1 MQGKTHEVNGRLAS
15 GSRAY
20 GLFLQKCYD
29 ICRSNMRVSV
39 GITIIALF
47 LVLGFMVPLFAPF
60 EPAKW
65 HVVPRD
71 LPPQPG
77 HILGTTSLGQ
87 SVFWFLSRAIGN
99 SFVIG
104 FVVAALGTI
113 IGVIV
118 GLIAGYNRGILST
131 VLAISIDTFIAIPA
145 LPILILLAA
154 LLQGKAS
161 LFLLCAILSAFN
173 WAWPARQV
181 RSMVLTIRERA
192 FIDVALFANQSTW
205 RIIYKEILPH
215 IVSWA
220 GANFTNTVLVAIGTE
235 MSLAVLGLSS
245 LERPTLGTMIYWA
258 LQYQALLRGIWWWLV
273 PPVVV
278 TVILFVSLFLTST
291 GLRDYR
297 AVHRIEA

>member
-1 MQGKTHEVNGRLAS
+1 MHDGLAS
-15 GSRAY
+15 ESRASNR
-20 GLFLQKCYD
+20 LFQKCRD
-29 ICRSNMRVSV
+29 IFRANARISV
-39 GITIIALF
+39 GLTIIAIF
-47 LVLGFMVPLFAPF
+47 LVLGFIVPQSAPY

-71 LPPQPG
+71 LPPQRG

-99 SFVIG
+99 SFIIG
-104 FVVAALGTI
+104 FVVAALGTVV
-113 IGVIV
+113 GVIV
-118 GLIAGYNRGILST
+118 GLIAGYNRGFLST
-131 VLAISIDTFIAIPA
+131 VLAMAIDTFIAIPA

-154 LLQGKAS
+154 LLQGRAS
-161 LFLLCAILSAFN
+161 LWLLCLILGAFN

-192 FIDVALFANQSTW
+192 FIDVAFFANQSTW
-205 RIIYKEILPH
+205 SIIHKEILPH
-215 IVSWA
+215 ILSWA

-273 PPVVV
+273 PPVVT

-297 AVHRIEA
+297 AIHRTQA